1 MRLIF
6 LGGPGSGKGTQAK
19 KLVEKFGLAHI
30 STGDLLRQAIKEET
44 ELGKTAKKFVDGGDL
59 VPDEIILGM
68 IKEKLTELDG
78 GFIFDGFPRTLAQA
92 EGLSKLLN
100 EMNLEIDKVV
110 NLNVD
115 DSIIIDRLSARRMCK
130 TCGFE
135 YNLKTRIPKVD
146 GVCDIDGGEL
156 YQRDDDKPETVRKRL
171 IVYWEQTSP
180 LIEYYRKL
188 GVLVEI
194 NGDQSIEAVAADLY
208 AAVSDGQLD

>member
-1 MRLIF
+1 MRLVF

-68 IKEKLTELDG
+68 IKEKLTELNG

-115 DSIIIDRLSARRMCK
+115 DSIIIDRLSARRMCR

-135 YNLKTRIPKVD
+135 YNLKTRTPKVD

-156 YQRDDDKPETVRKRL
+156 YQRSDDNEETIKNRLELYHNKTKP
-171 IVYWEQTSP
+171 
-180 LIEYYRKL
+180 IEDFYRSN
-188 GVLVEI
+188 GNLVDIDGAKGFDEVFASVVK
-194 NGDQSIEAVAADLY
+194 SIGAE
-208 AAVSDGQLD
+208 

>member
-30 STGDLLRQAIKEET
+30 STGDLLRQAIKDET
-44 ELGKTAKKFVDGGDL
+44 ELGVTAKKFVDAGDL
-59 VPDEIILGM
+59 VPDDVILGM

-92 EGLSKLLN
+92 EGLDKLLV
-100 EMNLEIDKVV
+100 EMNLVINKVV

-135 YNLKTRIPKVD
+135 YNLKTRPPKVD

-156 YQRDDDKPETVRKRL
+156 YQRSDDNEETIKNRL
-171 IVYWEQTSP
+171 
-180 LIEYYRKL
+180 
-188 GVLVEI
+188 
-194 NGDQSIEAVAADLY
+194 DLY
-208 AAVSDGQLD
+208 HNKTKPIEDFYRTFF